1 MAKVARVSAV
11 IAALALATVLAGCS
25 TGGGTS
31 GSTPSSPVASPSSSP
46 VTPSASATA
55 SATPSLSPSL
65 SIAAADWTT
74 YHHDPARTGVTT
86 GAAPFGPVG
95 ALRRAWTARLDGAV
109 YGEPLVI
116 GSRVVAATENDS
128 IYALDAA
135 SGAVLWRQ
143 HVGTP
148 ATVAQLPCGDI
159 NPLGITSTPVY
170 DPATGRVFALAETSG
185 GGHLLV
191 GVDVTTGRVA
201 VRVPVTLPRG
211 TQSAFQQRAA
221 LALVGGRVYIP
232 FGGLY
237 GDCGSYVGTVV
248 SLTTAGTSPSF
259 YSVPTPRE
267 GGTWATGGVVVAGGR
282 LLVSVGNG
290 ASSSRYDGSDAVL
303 ALSPGLTRLD
313 YFAPSSWASDNLHD
327 KDLGS
332 LTPAVVGSFVYAD
345 GKSGTAYTMRLSQL
359 GGIGGQVSSRS
370 VCRAFGTAAV
380 SGSTVYVPCTDG
392 TRAVRVGSSGSISVL
407 WHTPVPARG
416 SPVVGGGVVW
426 VGDYSAGELYA
437 LDPQTG
443 TVRAQVSVGTAP
455 HFASLS
461 LSGSRAF
468 VGTLAGVVAVAGA

>member
-1 MAKVARVSAV
+1 MAKMARVGAG
-11 IAALALATVLAGCS
+11 IAALALATLLAGCS
-25 TGGGTS
+25 TGGDTS
-31 GSTPSSPVASPSSSP
+31 GSTASGPVASPSASP
-46 VTPSASATA
+46 VTPSATATATA
-55 SATPSLSPSL
+55 SPSPSP
-65 SIAAADWTT
+65 STAADWTT

-86 GAAPFGPVG
+86 GVAPFGSAG
-95 ALRRAWTARLDGAV
+95 ALRRAWTAGLDGAV

-128 IYALDAA
+128 LYALDAA
-135 SGAVLWRQ
+135 TGAVLWRQ

-148 ATVAQLPCGDI
+148 ATLAQLPCGDI

-185 GGHLLV
+185 GQHLLV

-221 LALVGGRVYIP
+221 LALVRGRVYIP

-248 SLTTAGTSPSF
+248 SLTTAGTSPQF
-259 YSVPTPRE
+259 YSVPTSRE
-267 GGTWATGGVVVAGGR
+267 GGIWATGGVVAAGGR

-290 ASSSRYDGSDAVL
+290 ASTSGYDGSDSVV
-303 ALSPGLTRLD
+303 ALSPGLSRLD
-313 YFAPSSWASDNLHD
+313 FFAPSSWASDNLHD

-359 GGIGGQVSSRS
+359 GGIGGQVSARS
-370 VCRAFGTAAV
+370 VCRAFGTTAV

-392 TRAVRVGSSGSISVL
+392 TRAVRIGSDGSISVV

-426 VGDYSAGELYA
+426 VVDYSAGRLYA
-437 LDPQTG
+437 LDPASG
-443 TVRAQVSVGTAP
+443 AVRASVDVGAAP

-461 LSGSRAF
+461 LSGARAF
-468 VGTLAGVVAVAGA
+468 VGTLSGVVAVSGA

>member
-1 MAKVARVSAV
+1 MEKVARVSAG
-11 IAALALATVLAGCS
+11 IAALALATVVAGCS

-31 GSTPSSPVASPSSSP
+31 GSTSAASGPVASASSSP
-46 VTPSASATA
+46 VTPSAPATA
-55 SATPSLSPSL
+55 SASPSP
-65 SIAAADWTT
+65 STATADWTT

-86 GAAPFGPVG
+86 GIAPFGSAGP
-95 ALRRAWTARLDGAV
+95 LRRAWTARLDGAV

-116 GSRVVAATENDS
+116 GSEVIAATENDS

-135 SGAVLWRQ
+135 TGAVLWRQ
-143 HVGTP
+143 QVGTP
-148 ATVAQLPCGDI
+148 ATLAQLPCGDI

-170 DPATGRVFALAETSG
+170 DPATGRVFALVETSG
-185 GGHLLV
+185 GQHLLV
-191 GVDVTTGRVA
+191 GVDLTTGRVA

-221 LALVGGRVYIP
+221 LALAGGRVYIP

-248 SLTTAGTSPSF
+248 SLTTAGTSPVF
-259 YSVPTPRE
+259 YSVPTSRE
-267 GGTWATGGVVVAGGR
+267 GGIWATGGVVVAGGR

-303 ALSPGLTRLD
+303 ALSPGLSRLD
-313 YFAPSSWASDNLHD
+313 YFAPSSWASDNLRD
-327 KDLGS
+327 ADLGS

-345 GKSGTAYTMRLSQL
+345 GKSGTAYTMRLTHL
-359 GGIGGQVSSRS
+359 GGIGGQVSARS

-392 TRAVRVGSSGSISVL
+392 TRAVQVSAAGSISVV
-407 WHTPVPARG
+407 WHAPVPARG

-426 VGDYSAGELYA
+426 VVDYSAGELYA
-437 LDPQTG
+437 LDLQTG
-443 TVRAQVSVGTAP
+443 TVRARANVGAAP

>member
-1 MAKVARVSAV
+1 MAKVGRVSAG
-11 IAALALATVLAGCS
+11 IAALALATALAGCS
-25 TGGGTS
+25 TGGSTTGPTS
-31 GSTPSSPVASPSSSP
+31 APSGPATSPSSSP
-46 VTPSASATA
+46 ATGSAPPTGSAS
-55 SATPSLSPSL
+55 PSNV
-65 SIAAADWTT
+65 AADWTT

-86 GAAPFGPVG
+86 GVAPFHSAG
-95 ALRRAWTARLDGAV
+95 ALRRAWTAQLDGAV

-135 SGAVLWRQ
+135 TGAVLWRQ
-143 HVGTP
+143 HLGTP
-148 ATVAQLPCGDI
+148 ATLAQLPCGDI

-185 GGHLLV
+185 GQHLLV
-191 GVDVTTGRVA
+191 GVDVMTGRVA

-259 YSVPTPRE
+259 YSVPTSRE
-267 GGTWATGGVVVAGGR
+267 GGIWATGGMVVAGGR

-290 ASSSRYDGSDAVL
+290 ASSSSYDGSDSVV
-303 ALSPGLTRLD
+303 ALSPGLSRLD
-313 YFAPSSWASDNLHD
+313 YFAPSSWASDNLQD

-332 LTPAVVGSFVYAD
+332 LTPAVVGNYVYAD
-345 GKSGTAYTMRLSQL
+345 GKSGTAYTMLLAHL
-359 GGIGGQVSSRS
+359 GGIGGQVFARS
-370 VCRAFGTAAV
+370 VCRGFGTAAV

-392 TRAVRVGSSGSISVL
+392 TRAVSIGADGSITVR
-407 WHTPVPARG
+407 WHAPVTARG

-426 VGDYSAGELYA
+426 VVDYSAGRLYA
-437 LDPQTG
+437 LDPATG
-443 TVRAQVSVGTAP
+443 AVRASVAIGPGP

-461 LSGSRAF
+461 LSGTRAF
-468 VGTLAGVVAVAGA
+468 VGTLSGVVAVSGA